1 MSRVAIVTGAASGI
15 GLATSLALLDDD
27 AELALAAVDLAEIPS
42 TLLERGSVLPVAC
55 DVSDHGAV
63 GEAVETVVRELGPPD
78 YLVNSAGIQLHAPA
92 LELSYEDWSRVLA
105 INLGG
110 TFSFCQAAGRSMVER
125 RSGAIVNLASISMFF
140 GFPKRLP
147 YIVSKGGVGGLTQT
161 LAVEWAPYGVRVNAV
176 APGVTETPILAD
188 GLASGVI
195 DRERTEQAHALGRL
209 GRPEE
214 VAAAIAFLLSDA
226 ASFITGEILC
236 VDGGFRRRKI

>member
-42 TLLERGSVLPVAC
+42 ALRERGRVLAVAC

-92 LELSYEDWSRVLA
+92 LDLAYEDWSRVLA

-147 YIVSKGGVGGLTQT
+147 YIVSKCGVGGLTQT
-161 LAVEWAPYGVRVNAV
+161 LAVEWAAHEVRVNAV
-176 APGVTETPILAD
+176 APGMIDTPILAD

-195 DRERTEQAHALGRL
+195 QRDRAEAAHALGRL

-214 VAAAIAFLLSDA
+214 VAAMIVFLLSDA
-226 ASFITGEILC
+226 ASFVTGEVVC
-236 VDGGFRRRKI
+236 VDGGFRRKKF

>member
-27 AELALAAVDLAEIPS
+27 ADLALAAVDLGEIPPALRES
-42 TLLERGSVLPVAC
+42 GRVLAVAC

-63 GEAVETVVRELGPPD
+63 GEAVDTVVRELGPPD

-92 LELSYEDWSRVLA
+92 LDLAYEDWSRVLA

-147 YIVSKGGVGGLTQT
+147 YIVSKCGVGGLTQT
-161 LAVEWAPYGVRVNAV
+161 LAVEWAEHGVRVNAV
-176 APGVTETPILAD
+176 APGMIDTPILAD

-195 DRERTEQAHALGRL
+195 QRDRAEAAHAVGRL

-214 VAAAIAFLLSDA
+214 VAAAIVFLLSDA
-226 ASFITGEILC
+226 ASFVTGEVMCI
-236 VDGGFRRRKI
+236 DGGFRRKKF

>member
-1 MSRVAIVTGAASGI
+1 VSGVAIVTGAASGI
-15 GLATSLALLDDD
+15 GLATSLALLEAD
-27 AELALAAVDLAEIPS
+27 AELALAAVDLAAIPPA
-42 TLLERGSVLPVAC
+42 LLERGGVLPVAC

-63 GEAVETVVRELGPPD
+63 GQAVETVVRELGPPD
-78 YLVNSAGIQLHAPA
+78 YLVNSAGIQLHAAA

-125 RSGAIVNLASISMFF
+125 RTGAIVNLASISMFF

-188 GLASGVI
+188 GFASGVL

>member
-1 MSRVAIVTGAASGI
+1 MDV
-15 GLATSLALLDDD
+15 
-27 AELALAAVDLAEIPS
+27 AEIPS
-42 TLLERGSVLPVAC
+42 ALLDRGRVLAVAC

-110 TFSFCQAAGRSMVER
+110 TFSFCQAAGRFMVER
-125 RSGAIVNLASISMFF
+125 GSGAIVNLASISMFF

-161 LAVEWAPYGVRVNAV
+161 LAVEWAR
-176 APGVTETPILAD
+176 T
-188 GLASGVI
+188 ASGSTRWRRRDGDLDPRRRVGERR
-195 DRERTEQAHALGRL
+195 DRQGTHRAGPRSAASAGR
-209 GRPEE
+209 G

-226 ASFITGEILC
+226 ASFITGRSSASTAASAGARSDPLDP
-236 VDGGFRRRKI
+236 VAARP

>member
-1 MSRVAIVTGAASGI
+1 
-15 GLATSLALLDDD
+15 
-27 AELALAAVDLAEIPS
+27 
-42 TLLERGSVLPVAC
+42 
-55 DVSDHGAV
+55 
-63 GEAVETVVRELGPPD
+63 
-78 YLVNSAGIQLHAPA
+78 
-92 LELSYEDWSRVLA
+92 
-105 INLGG
+105 
-110 TFSFCQAAGRSMVER
+110 MVER

-176 APGVTETPILAD
+176 APGVTETPILAE

-214 VAAAIAFLLSDA
+214 VAAAIVFLLSDA